1 MTTFHLGLAL
11 GRFIPPVAIAIAI
24 GPRLARLATR
34 PRGRSA
40 VADGPPDLIVE
51 DIDLPA
57 TAGSPGMR
65 IRLYRPRTA
74 RGVVPSLVWVH
85 GGRMVLG
92 DHLQDERAN
101 VSIAR
106 PSASRSVLHER
117 DRHGLGGARLP
128 PRPCRPSSVPHRSL
142 TVPSSW

>member
-11 GRFIPPVAIAIAI
+11 GRFIPPVAIAIAIAI

-65 IRLYRPRTA
+65 IRLYRPERHAVSCRRWSGCTAAGWCWATTCRTSGRTCRSPA
-74 RGVVPSLVWVH
+74 PRHH
-85 GGRMVLG
+85 GRYSTSETGTDSEELDFLRV
-92 DHLQDERAN
+92 RA
-101 VSIAR
+101 VQVAF
-106 PSASRSVLHER
+106 PT
-117 DRHGLGGARLP
+117 GA
-128 PRPCRPSSVPHRSL
+128 
-142 TVPSSW
+142 